1 MRFDASGGSE
11 QDAQRTA
18 AVLLVG
24 EVHLVRKAG
33 LGEIAGGD
41 QEQGGEAVVVA
52 RGAARVAIPVVGRK
66 FGGVVAGPFGPAV
79 VFEKEA
85 ETRPSAAVTPVAIW
99 TEAATGTRGR
109 ASPLLQSVLPSAAEA
124 HISSSLD

>member
-1 MRFDASGGSE
+1 MLFDVSGGCE
-11 QDAQRTA
+11 QHAQGSA
-18 AVLLVG
+18 SVLLVG

-33 LGEIAGGD
+33 LRDIAGGD
-41 QEQGGEAVVVA
+41 QEQCGKAIVIAGGVAGVAIAVV
-52 RGAARVAIPVVGRK
+52 RGEL
-66 FGGVVAGPFGPAV
+66 GGVIAWPFGPAV

-109 ASPLLQSVLPSAAEA
+109 ASPLLERVV
-124 HISSSLD
+124 